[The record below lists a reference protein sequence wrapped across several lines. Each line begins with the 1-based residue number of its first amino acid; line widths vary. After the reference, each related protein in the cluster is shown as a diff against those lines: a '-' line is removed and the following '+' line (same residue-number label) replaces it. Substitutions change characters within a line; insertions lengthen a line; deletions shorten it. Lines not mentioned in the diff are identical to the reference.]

1 MQVRSPVKRKEDDL
15 QQTVLLLEAS
25 IETMRE
31 TEKHLREEVK
41 VLNSRLIDAR
51 NETASLNDVLK
62 RNDSAKVVSINEE
75 IRILQLKLEEMEQSH
90 SAQLCGMKAE
100 VTNLTTHL
108 HGRDANI
115 TRLSEHCSEMER
127 QLKEESRRR
136 DKLDC
141 ELQTAAKH
149 LEHLREQRRR
159 ASLSDNNRDTPDK
172 SLSEAEGQLSDLRLN
187 YGKAVSKLEEE
198 NKQLKGQVDG
208 LRHQLCNKDF
218 VDNEHQSSHKQQ
230 TQDVINEMKSREEMR
245 VSEVCQAY
253 EHRIASLES
262 KIREMESFPDPPAS
276 NSVVLRS
283 DDVDSGTMTPSSSNS
298 GSNKDVRTQ
307 TPTKN
312 FLLSIGID
320 PSSVNSSLVSSTMAS
335 MGEKQLHALLG
346 ISDEGFED
354 TGVSTVEEFTAE
366 DEKRVAEL
374 ESRIEKH
381 IGDMTKAMDAAMEKY
396 FK

>member
-1 MQVRSPVKRKEDDL
+1 
-15 QQTVLLLEAS
+15 
-25 IETMRE
+25 
-31 TEKHLREEVK
+31 
-41 VLNSRLIDAR
+41 
-51 NETASLNDVLK
+51 
-62 RNDSAKVVSINEE
+62 
-75 IRILQLKLEEMEQSH
+75 
-90 SAQLCGMKAE
+90 
-100 VTNLTTHL
+100 
-108 HGRDANI
+108 
-115 TRLSEHCSEMER
+115 
-127 QLKEESRRR
+127 
-136 DKLDC
+136 
-141 ELQTAAKH
+141 
-149 LEHLREQRRR
+149 
-159 ASLSDNNRDTPDK
+159 
-172 SLSEAEGQLSDLRLN
+172 
-187 YGKAVSKLEEE
+187 
-198 NKQLKGQVDG
+198 
-208 LRHQLCNKDF
+208 
-218 VDNEHQSSHKQQ
+218 
-230 TQDVINEMKSREEMR
+230 
-245 VSEVCQAY
+245 
-253 EHRIASLES
+253 
-262 KIREMESFPDPPAS
+262 MESFPDPPAS